1 MHRLDF
7 GPTVWQTT
15 LEFFGFKLKSYRN
28 NYILYPEIAKTF
40 LGIWWVGWVADWLG
54 VESVNIRL
62 FVPHC
67 ARGSPPP
74 VLKPIHFTAEVSSCK
89 NLISLYLP
97 MNQRRALQK
106 DQMGKFYTNLLMAND
121 FHFVE

>member
-15 LEFFGFKLKSYRN
+15 LEFFCFQTQILQEKL
-28 NYILYPEIAKTF
+28 LYPEIAETF

-89 NLISLYLP
+89 NLISLYYLP
-97 MNQRRALQK
+97 MNQRRAPQK
-106 DQMGKFYTNLLMAND
+106 DQMGKFDTNLLMAND
-121 FHFVE
+121 FHFIE

>member
-15 LEFFGFKLKSYRN
+15 LEFLLSNSNPTGKTTLSGNCRN
-28 NYILYPEIAKTF
+28 ISRDLVP
-40 LGIWWVGWVADWLG
+40 GGWVADWLG

-97 MNQRRALQK
+97 MNQHRALQK
-106 DQMGKFYTNLLMAND
+106 DQMGKFDTNLLMAND
-121 FHFVE
+121 FHFIE